1 MQFGTEDRR
10 NRRCRPGG
18 DEDYQPSETAIFA
31 DYDARNSD
39 DNGIGNSWPHSLASY
54 AVGNPDARHL
64 WRSKER

>member
-1 MQFGTEDRR
+1 MQFGTENRR
-10 NRRCRPGG
+10 NRRCRPGR

-31 DYDARNSD
+31 DYDV

-54 AVGNPDARHL
+54 AVENPDAHHL